1 MAFALLVRGTAWLV
15 PAALLAVGPALA
27 QSATTRASLL
37 LAAETAR
44 PGDTVL
50 AAVRLQMARGWHTY
64 WRNPG
69 ESGKATEITWN
80 LPAGV
85 TAGEIQWP
93 PPEAHVAS
101 EMTTYVYHNE
111 VFLLVPLTLAGD
123 LRPGPLD
130 LQAEVDWL
138 ECEVACVPGRARLG
152 ARLEVGP
159 ETRPSPHAAA
169 LAAWQARVPVPNPAL
184 EARASWEATPS
195 GGDATLIIEGKVLAD
210 FRPEDFYAYPADN
223 FEVRP
228 AVQVLSAPEGRF
240 RLGKQVNPFGKP
252 LPARVAGILVQ
263 AGRPGELPR
272 AVEVSLDLP
281 AAGGAPTAATSATG
295 SGAGDARSPAGKGS
309 LLAMLGLAF
318 LGGLILNLMP
328 CVLPVIALKVLG
340 FVQQSKEDPGRVRQ
354 LGLIYAM
361 GVLTSFLV
369 LAGLV
374 IQVQQ
379 AGGSASWGMQM
390 QNPQFRVAL
399 LVVVT
404 LVALNLF
411 GVFEVIL
418 PGRATDAAAGLA
430 ARQGAAG
437 AFFHGVLATALA
449 TPCTAPFLAVALG
462 FAFTQPPVVVLLMFA
477 AVALG
482 LASPY
487 VVLSWR
493 PGWLR
498 FLPKPGLWMNRF
510 KVAMGFPMLATAV
523 WLLDFSA
530 PGFGEG
536 GLLWLGL
543 FVVLLALAAWVW
555 GEFVQRDGRRRS
567 LAMTICAAVLLVD
580 YFFVLEGQLRWRAPR
595 SAVTAE
601 DVIQE
606 GPEGIPWH
614 RWSPEAVEAARLAG
628 QPVLVDFTAKW
639 CLTCKSNKRFALEV
653 SVVRSRLKALNFK
666 SFRADN
672 TDPNPR
678 IVTELKRYGRAGV
691 PLVLV
696 FPADTARPP
705 IVLPELLTP
714 GIVLEALEH
723 AAGRPLA
730 VGG

>member
-1 MAFALLVRGTAWLV
+1 MVLAPLVRGAAWLV
-15 PAALLAVGPALA
+15 LAGLLAAGPTLA
-27 QSATTRASLL
+27 QTTTTRASLL
-37 LAAETAR
+37 LAAEAAR
-44 PGDTVL
+44 PGDTVM

-69 ESGKATEITWN
+69 ESGKATEIVWK

-93 PPEAHVAS
+93 PPETYTAS
-101 EMTTYVYHNE
+101 EMTTYVYHDE

-130 LQAEVDWL
+130 IQAEVDWL
-138 ECEVACVPGRARLG
+138 ECEVACVPGSARLS
-152 ARLEVGP
+152 ARLEAGP
-159 ETRPSPHAAA
+159 ENRTSPHAAA
-169 LAAWQARVPVPNPAL
+169 IAAWQARVPRPNLTL
-184 EARASWEATPS
+184 EARASWEANPS
-195 GGDATLIIEGKVLAD
+195 GDDATLIIEGNALSD
-210 FRPEDFYAYPADN
+210 FRPVDFYAYPADD

-228 AVQVLSAPEGRF
+228 AVKVLSASEGRF
-240 RLGKQVNPFGKP
+240 RLSKQVNPFGKP
-252 LPARVAGILVQ
+252 LPTRVAGILVQ
-263 AGRPGELPR
+263 AGRPGEPPR

-281 AAGGAPTAATSATG
+281 AAGGAPAAATSAAG
-295 SGAGDARSPAGKGS
+295 SGAADARSPAAKGS

-318 LGGLILNLMP
+318 LGGLILNIMP

-354 LGLIYAM
+354 LGLIYAL

-411 GVFEVIL
+411 GVFEVML

-430 ARQGAAG
+430 AKQGAAG

-462 FAFTQPPVVVLLMFA
+462 FAFTQPPAVVLLMFA
-477 AVALG
+477 SVAMG
-482 LASPY
+482 LAFPY

-555 GEFVQRDGRRRS
+555 GEFVQRGGRRRG
-567 LAMTICAAVLLVD
+567 LAMAICAAVLLVD
-580 YFFVLEGQLRWRAPR
+580 YVYVLEGQLRWRSPH
-595 SAVTAE
+595 TAAIAQ

-606 GPEGIPWH
+606 GPDGIPWH
-614 RWSPEAVEAARLAG
+614 RWSPEAVEAARQAG
-628 QPVLVDFTAKW
+628 RPVLVDFTAKW

-653 SVVRSRLKALNFK
+653 PEVRSRLKILNVI

-672 TDPNPR
+672 TDPDPR
-678 IVTELKRYGRAGV
+678 IVAELKGYGRAGV

-696 FPADTARPP
+696 FPADIARPP

-714 GIVLEALEH
+714 GIVLEALER
-723 AAGRPLA
+723 AAGPALA
-730 VGG
+730 AGG